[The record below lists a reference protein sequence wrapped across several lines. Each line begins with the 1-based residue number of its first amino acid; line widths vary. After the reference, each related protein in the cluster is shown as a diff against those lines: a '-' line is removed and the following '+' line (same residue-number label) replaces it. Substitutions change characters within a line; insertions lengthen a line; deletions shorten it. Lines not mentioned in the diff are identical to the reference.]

1 MTETA
6 EQLREQPLRKV
17 FVKYLVP
24 SMLGLLLMSVNIVID
39 GIFIGHGVGANG
51 LAAVN
56 IAVPVFSFFYGI
68 ALWLG
73 IGGATTYSIYVGQGK
88 LKEARERFS
97 LSFVTAVIATVLI
110 SLVSLWRLEGLAYF
124 FGANDEIIHEVLD
137 YMSVILTFGLVFVL
151 ESLLSIFIRNDGNP
165 MLAMVSLIVAAVGN
179 ILLNYLFIFV
189 YAWGVKG
196 AAYATVLAT
205 VIAFFVMLLHF
216 LWPKRNLAFVP
227 FTWRWQRL
235 QQILSIGFPSLIS
248 EVAIALVTLGYN
260 IAFMRLIGELGVAA
274 FSIVNYLH
282 SMAALMFV
290 GIGSALQP
298 LVSFYYGAKLYE
310 RMEES
315 LRFAVIT
322 ALSFGLLSF
331 GLGFGF
337 AGPLTLMFN
346 AEDSALY
353 DLTVTGIRLF
363 FINYIFLGINIVY
376 STYYQSVGLV
386 KLSLLITVSRSI
398 LLVLLLLVSLPFL
411 FGTTGVW
418 LVVPIAEGVTVLIV
432 CFLRRYYRALGL

>member
-260 IAFMRLIGELGVAA
+260 IAFMRLIGELGVAS

-346 AEDSALY
+346 AEDPALY

>member
-110 SLVSLWRLEGLAYF
+110 SIVSLWRLEGLAYF

-260 IAFMRLIGELGVAA
+260 IAFMRLIGELGVAS

-346 AEDSALY
+346 AEDPALY

-363 FINYIFLGINIVY
+363 FINYIFLGVNIVY

>member
-346 AEDSALY
+346 AEDPALY

-363 FINYIFLGINIVY
+363 FINYIFLGVNIVY

>member
-110 SLVSLWRLEGLAYF
+110 SIVSLWRLEGLAYF

-260 IAFMRLIGELGVAA
+260 IAFMRLIGELGVAS

-346 AEDSALY
+346 AEDPALY